1 MTPEE
6 VALLS
11 ELTIIIPTY
20 NRPLELE
27 RAIEYWRDTP
37 ITVHILDGS
46 EKPWFPVGPLP
57 RALNTTYHHFPIREE
72 EGQKENYLY
81 RIKTGVALS
90 NTKYSALCADDD
102 IFLLEGVAKAIKLIK
117 SNKNIDSVTGQNCW
131 YLNTNTDV
139 LWIKEG
145 SQNCEIERF
154 HPEISRRI
162 FSKVLIPNYYGIFKT
177 EIWKQIHE
185 VQTSYCF
192 KNLVCNEFLT
202 HFLILILSRN
212 FVINSHLW
220 VRNHN
225 HPNPSGISD
234 NQVKFGDWINHKKNR
249 EEVEIFIKT
258 LSNSILTIDPSIS
271 RNTAENLVRLML
283 SRVPRNRPT
292 YKQMFERKV
301 KSRLLFSLSYLPK
314 IVRHELFIRLPYQ
327 LQERIGNDD
336 FKINFKPTHF
346 VEEEISRS
354 FEFKN
359 WKNILLMPREELRL
373 RANI

>member
-11 ELTIIIPTY
+11 ELTIVIPTY

-37 ITVHILDGS
+37 VTVHILDGS
-46 EKPWFPVGPLP
+46 EKPWFPVGPLT
-57 RALNTTYHHFPIREE
+57 RALNTTYHHFPIREK
-72 EGQKENYLY
+72 EGQKENYLH

-102 IFLLEGVAKAIKLIK
+102 IFLLEGMAKALKLLK
-117 SNKNIDSVTGQNCW
+117 SNENIDSVTGQTCW

-177 EIWKQIHE
+177 EIWRQIHE
-185 VQTSYCF
+185 AQTAYCF
-192 KNLVCNEFLT
+192 RNLVCNEFLT
-202 HFLILILSRN
+202 HFLISFLSRN
-212 FVINSHLW
+212 FVIDSYLW
-220 VRNHN
+220 MRNHD

-234 NQVKFGDWINHKKNR
+234 NQVKFGDWINSKDSRDEIEVFISLLSKN
-249 EEVEIFIKT
+249 V
-258 LSNSILTIDPSIS
+258 LTIDPSIS
-271 RNTAENLVRLML
+271 ELNADNLVRLRL
-283 SRVPRNRPT
+283 SQIPPNRPS
-292 YKQMFERKV
+292 YRQIVERNV
-301 KSRLLFSLSYLPK
+301 KSFVLFCLSCLPK
-314 IVRHELFIRLPYQ
+314 SMRHALFIRLPNQ
-327 LQERIGNDD
+327 LQERLGSDD
-336 FKINFKPTHF
+336 FKVNFRPKQF
-346 VEEEISRS
+346 VEEEFS
-354 FEFKN
+354 FAVEFEN
-359 WKNILLMPREELRL
+359 WKNTLVMPREELRL